1 MDDFSKIQKINTV
14 ARELMR
20 HNQAS
25 SMDAAIRM
33 ATAQVE
39 SGDIPQYLP
48 GGSSSGNMPAGADQ
62 LPEMPES
69 VALPKEGVSSEDI
82 IRAVE
87 SLVAGQQTAVSRMT
101 NVINAHT
108 SQMQGISEKM
118 NMIIAEIASFK
129 DELRRLKENPVTQP
143 PMKQRDAKEGQT
155 QFKPGSEI
163 PSTSVRPPVESNS
176 ASGHAR
182 TGNFKPDDV
191 SIEKFFYYGKR

>member
-25 SMDAAIRM
+25 SMDQAIRM
-33 ATAQVE
+33 ATTQVE

-48 GGSSSGNMPAGADQ
+48 GDSSSGSMPAGTDQ

-69 VALPKEGVSSEDI
+69 AVLPKEGTNDDI

-87 SLVAGQQTAVSRMT
+87 ALVAGQQTAVSRMT

-143 PMKQRDAKEGQT
+143 AMKQRDTKEGQT

-163 PSTSVRPPVESNS
+163 PSTSVRPPPENTNS
-176 ASGHAR
+176 SGHAR
-182 TGNFKPDDV
+182 TGNFQPSDV
-191 SIEKFFYYGKR
+191 SIEKFFYYGNR